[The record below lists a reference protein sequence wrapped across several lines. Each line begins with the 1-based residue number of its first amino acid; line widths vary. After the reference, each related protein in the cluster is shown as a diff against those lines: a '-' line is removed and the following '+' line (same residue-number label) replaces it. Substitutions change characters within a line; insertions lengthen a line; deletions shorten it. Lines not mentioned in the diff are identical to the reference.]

1 MTYVALSRGVSMER
15 MRVTGFSAQSV
26 RSNPK
31 WGRVCGVRG
40 RVVAFYTA
48 IGQGRVFVPYRRS
61 GGVSQPRGVGQ
72 GAVQRGVSQGA
83 VQRGVSQPSA
93 IQMGVGQ
100 PSAVQRGVG
109 QPSAVQRGVSQP
121 SAVQRGV
128 GQGAVQRGVSQGA
141 VHKGVVQRSVVPS
154 GGSDTQQNNG
164 NGFHPNNANHTQK
177 QRNDTQ
183 STHRKREATPRQTNA
198 PTTMPSQLK
207 TKPVTPTP
215 RKEQKNSLVGLALA
229 LQQFNKSFSSLVWKQ
244 TRTTKYIYKLF
255 SLFDKSS
262 T

>member
-1 MTYVALSRGVSMER
+1 M
-15 MRVTGFSAQSV
+15 
-26 RSNPK
+26 
-31 WGRVCGVRG
+31 
-40 RVVAFYTA
+40 
-48 IGQGRVFVPYRRS
+48 PYRRS
-61 GGVSQPRGVGQ
+61 GGGGQ
-72 GAVQRGVSQGA
+72 G
-83 VQRGVSQPSA
+83 
-93 IQMGVGQ
+93 
-100 PSAVQRGVG
+100 
-109 QPSAVQRGVSQP
+109 AVQRGVSQP

-128 GQGAVQRGVSQGA
+128 SQSSAIQRGVGQGA

>member
-1 MTYVALSRGVSMER
+1 MALSRGVSMER

-61 GGVSQPRGVGQ
+61 GGVSQP
-72 GAVQRGVSQGA
+72 SA

-93 IQMGVGQ
+93 IQMGVG
-100 PSAVQRGVG
+100 
-109 QPSAVQRGVSQP
+109 
-121 SAVQRGV
+121 
-128 GQGAVQRGVSQGA
+128 QGA

-198 PTTMPSQLK
+198 PTTTPSQLK

-215 RKEQKNSLVGLALA
+215 RKEPKNSLVGLALA

>member
-1 MTYVALSRGVSMER
+1 MTIDLLDVDLHGVFEVGMTYVALSRGVSMER

-61 GGVSQPRGVGQ
+61 GGVSQP
-72 GAVQRGVSQGA
+72 
-83 VQRGVSQPSA
+83 
-93 IQMGVGQ
+93 
-100 PSAVQRGVG
+100 
-109 QPSAVQRGVSQP
+109 SAVQRGVSQP
-121 SAVQRGV
+121 SAVQMGV
-128 GQGAVQRGVSQGA
+128 GQGA

-198 PTTMPSQLK
+198 PTTTPSQLK

-215 RKEQKNSLVGLALA
+215 RKEPKNSLVGLALA

>member
-1 MTYVALSRGVSMER
+1 MTIDLLDVDLHGVFEVGMTYVALSRGVSMER

-61 GGVSQPRGVGQ
+61 GGVSQ
-72 GAVQRGVSQGA
+72 GA

-93 IQMGVGQ
+93 IQMGVG
-100 PSAVQRGVG
+100 
-109 QPSAVQRGVSQP
+109 
-121 SAVQRGV
+121 
-128 GQGAVQRGVSQGA
+128 QGA

-164 NGFHPNNANHTQK
+164 NGFHPNNVNHTQK

-198 PTTMPSQLK
+198 PTTTPSQLK

-215 RKEQKNSLVGLALA
+215 RKEPKNSLVGLALA